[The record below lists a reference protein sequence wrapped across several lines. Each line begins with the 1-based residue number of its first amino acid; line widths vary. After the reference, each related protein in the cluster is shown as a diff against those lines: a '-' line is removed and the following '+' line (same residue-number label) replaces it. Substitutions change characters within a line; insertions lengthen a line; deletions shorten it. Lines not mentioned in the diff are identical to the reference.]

1 MNFDILNKTKIYSQ
15 IDKVVEQLK
24 CIIDGQSATYV
35 SIPISSGKR
44 FVNWYKQ
51 AGKDLLQHGDDVY
64 RTELYECVI
73 KKNMAAAINK
83 VKEIRSKIDGPLI
96 DPTKLEFLEWEQDEY
111 RYYWGKV
118 IEKYVKKAIFFDGW
132 EYSNGCSFEFLK
144 SMELN
149 IECLGEN
156 LENISLE
163 KSLKRLKASLSEM
176 RENNLKT
183 VYIERVFQN
192 LNHLNKKNAPIKIT
206 PTIKAS
212 KIQSSENEFSLFKD
226 EILNDLAWSGNVA
239 QFVSFRPDKAKKC
252 KQNFCR
258 IYAFEPNHL
267 FDSPKQAISH
277 LIRNSPG
284 KKINIRSYLPDNPKG
299 HPLIYGIT
307 DAEMALSKVNELTS
321 KGLYTIVN
329 ETIDIEDGGVSG
341 VCMNDL
347 IEFSPNDTP
356 KCVDKPGVCRLPKS
370 IGVEMLS
377 KVYGFRPK
385 ISFEPNYRIEF
396 SIHPKKVGFL
406 REHTIIWEL
415 EHVENK
421 KSSFSIHWPNN
432 FSKFIG
438 DKAFGLL
445 LADSIDVPVPKT
457 CVIPRNVAPFFF
469 GQPVGTYE
477 NWIRTCP
484 EIPEPGYYTT
494 EFGWK
499 DPFELIKEQDN
510 INIKT
515 PIVSILSQEGLN
527 TLWSGALLPG
537 ENQDMPFIQGVSG
550 RGDKFM
556 MVGAKKEKIPSNVK
570 ESVTHLYKNLFRTI
584 GPVEIEWVFDGKKAW
599 CVQVHRSDHVQ
610 LNENIIVASNKS
622 IEYHSF
628 KVDSKID
635 TKDQLDKLRKLIK
648 SFKNK
653 SMGISI
659 IGDIGVTSHFGDILR
674 KANIPSKIVNT
685 LLDRF

>member
-1 MNFDILNKTKIYSQ
+1 MMVDNLNKTKIHSQ

-24 CIIDGQSATYV
+24 CIIDDHSATYV

-44 FVNWYKQ
+44 FVNWYKKG
-51 AGKDLLQHGDDVY
+51 GKDLLQHGDGVY

-73 KKNMAAAINK
+73 KKNMSAAIK
-83 VKEIRSKIDGPLI
+83 KIRKIRSEIEGPLI

-118 IEKYVKKAIFFDGW
+118 IEKYAKRAMFFDGW
-132 EYSNGCSFEFLK
+132 EFSNGCSFEFLK
-144 SMELN
+144 AMGLN
-149 IECLGEN
+149 LECTDEN
-156 LENISLE
+156 LEIISHKKALKMLE
-163 KSLKRLKASLSEM
+163 ASILGM
-176 RENNLKT
+176 RESNLKT
-183 VYIERVFQN
+183 DYIERVLQN
-192 LNHLNKKNAPIKIT
+192 LSHLNEKKIVNLLTATNKI
-206 PTIKAS
+206 S
-212 KIQSSENEFSLFKD
+212 KIKSSENPSILFKD

-239 QFVSFRPDKAKKC
+239 QFVSFRPDKTKKC
-252 KQNFCR
+252 QQSYCR
-258 IYAFEPNHL
+258 IYAFEPNHI
-267 FDSPKQAISH
+267 FDSLKQAISH
-277 LIRNSPG
+277 LIRNSPE

-299 HPLIYGIT
+299 YPLIYGIT
-307 DAEMALSKVNELTS
+307 NVETALSKVNELTS

-341 VCMNDL
+341 VCINDL

-370 IGVEMLS
+370 VGVELLS

-385 ISFEPNYRIEF
+385 ISFDPNYRIEF
-396 SIHPKKVGFL
+396 SIHPQKVGFL
-406 REHTIIWEL
+406 REHTILWEI

-421 KSSFSIHWPNN
+421 QGSFSIHWPNN

-438 DKAFGLL
+438 DKTFGLL

-469 GQPVGTYE
+469 GQPTGTFE

-499 DPFELIKEQDN
+499 DPFELIKEQN
-510 INIKT
+510 NKNVKT
-515 PIVSILSQEGLN
+515 PIMAILSQESVN
-527 TLWSGALLPG
+527 PLWSGALLPG
-537 ENQDMPFIQGVSG
+537 EDKEKPFIQGVSG

-556 MVGAKKEKIPSNVK
+556 IGAKDEEIPLNVID
-570 ESVTHLYKNLFRTI
+570 SVTELYENIVKKI
-584 GPVEIEWVFDGKKAW
+584 GLVKIEWVFDGKRAW
-599 CVQVHRSDHVQ
+599 CVQMHKTQHFQSDQ
-610 LNENIIVASNKS
+610 NIIVPSKNKS
-622 IEYHSF
+622 IEYHDF
-628 KVDSKID
+628 KIDSQID
-635 TKDQLDKLRKLIK
+635 TKEQLDELRKLIK
-648 SFKNK
+648 SIKNK
-653 SMGISI
+653 SMGISL

-674 KANIPSKIVNT
+674 KANIPSKIESS
-685 LLDRF
+685 FQ